1 MVGSVSGGN
10 AVVLIN
16 AFLKEAS
23 ARQDLDVSLVKKAQD
38 QEKLQGEAALK
49 LIDAAASVGA
59 SGKVDVRV

>member
-10 AVVLIN
+10 ASALIA

-38 QEKLQGEAALK
+38 QEKMQGEAALK
-49 LIDAAASVGA
+49 LIETAANIST
-59 SGKVDVRV
+59 SGKVDIRV